1 MKLFKEF
8 FLESLN
14 VSGIKLK
21 YKEVLEKF
29 NVYEFEDKISLDLIV
44 VKEKNR
50 GIGTSVMKELCSYA
64 DSKNKVI
71 ILSPSDDFGGN
82 VKKLIEFYKR
92 FGFVVNDG
100 KYKIFG
106 IFERMYRLPNDQ
118 TKEQYK
124 SMWGILWKH

>member
-124 SMWGILWKH
+124 SM